1 MVTYAYVIA
10 GSEATGGAGIQV
22 DLKTFHQL
30 GVFGMGTITC
40 VVSVDP
46 KNNWAHRFVP
56 LDAGLIAD
64 QIEAATSIH
73 RRDGGGGGVA
83 AGGGARRGRPAPA

>member
-40 VVSVDP
+40 VVSVYP
-46 KNNWAHRFVP
+46 KNDWAHRP
-56 LDAGLIAD
+56 
-64 QIEAATSIH
+64 Q
-73 RRDGGGGGVA
+73 
-83 AGGGARRGRPAPA
+83 RPFAPWTP